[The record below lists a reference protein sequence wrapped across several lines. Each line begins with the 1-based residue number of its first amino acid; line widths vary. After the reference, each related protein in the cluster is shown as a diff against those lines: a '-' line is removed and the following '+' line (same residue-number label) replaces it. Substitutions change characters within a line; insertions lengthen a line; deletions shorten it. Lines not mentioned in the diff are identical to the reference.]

1 MDDAEVSKFFFW
13 VPFKNNIDQWI
24 GLKFKCWEDMVE
36 RLYVFDR
43 LRHQFGWFPRTS
55 LHILLRKLLERSE
68 KTFFPRSPAEYNN
81 GWPQI
86 KNKKKSWPQK
96 NGDIIDF
103 VFLMWYVLYKIS
115 FNLKSIYLIKKLKNP

>member
-43 LRHQFGWFPRTS
+43 LRHQFG
-55 LHILLRKLLERSE
+55 
-68 KTFFPRSPAEYNN
+68 
-81 GWPQI
+81 
-86 KNKKKSWPQK
+86 
-96 NGDIIDF
+96 
-103 VFLMWYVLYKIS
+103 
-115 FNLKSIYLIKKLKNP
+115 